1 VNAALERLARSAPGK
16 ALIVFAWAFGTWL
29 TFHYAL
35 GVI

>member
-1 VNAALERLARSAPGK
+1 MNAALERFSGSVPGK

-29 TFHYAL
+29 TLHYAL